1 VISIALHGL
10 QSPAVWGLLLTI
22 LLTKAASAAFVE
34 ASVMVEMF
42 IAQKS
47 QQLVFFV
54 SRYLRGQLPHA
65 ELHLFIW
72 DTLEEWAQLRVG
84 IQEPQTFHEQ
94 VFWHVLHQLE
104 YWPESRLQHDKLLRK
119 QLHQCLGFLRGKA
132 EVPID
137 CVGIRP

>member
-1 VISIALHGL
+1 L
-10 QSPAVWGLLLTI
+10 PLTI

-47 QQLVFFV
+47 QQLVYFV

-65 ELHLFIW
+65 ELHIFIW

-84 IQEPQTFHEQ
+84 AQVPQSFHEQ

-104 YWPESRLQHDKLLRK
+104 YWPESRLQHDKILRK
-119 QLHQCLGFLRGKA
+119 QLQRCLGFLRGKT
-132 EVPID
+132 EVPND
-137 CVGIRP
+137 CVGVRP